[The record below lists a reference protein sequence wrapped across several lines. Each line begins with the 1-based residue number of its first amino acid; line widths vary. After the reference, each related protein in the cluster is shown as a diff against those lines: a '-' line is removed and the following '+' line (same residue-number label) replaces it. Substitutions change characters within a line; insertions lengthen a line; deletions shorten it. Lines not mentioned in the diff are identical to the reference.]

1 MKGEVSM
8 TDEMYLFQESIREKK
23 GMVNGA
29 RHTRSKRSK
38 SGKPKDLDVSA
49 TEYKKRCGGVK
60 SFSMNMPMVLE
71 EFKAL
76 PKDLQK
82 EYMSKLVNI
91 LRMSKNMIS
100 KMLGCNVHIVTS
112 ILEDFN
118 ISTENKKG
126 QRPKED
132 QDLWRNFFSRDK
144 RFDGIMA
151 PAAQKKTKREE
162 ESYNIV
168 METTVSVKIKASN
181 YDDLINQIIFMKK
194 KNNQLPDKLVV
205 EVEKI

>member
-1 MKGEVSM
+1 MS
-8 TDEMYLFQESIREKK
+8 DEMYLFQESIREKR
-23 GMVNGA
+23 GMVSGA
-29 RHTRSKRSK
+29 HHTKSKRSK

-60 SFSMNMPMVLE
+60 SFSMNMPMTME

-91 LRMSKNMIS
+91 LHMSKNMIS

-112 ILEDFN
+112 ILEGFSIN
-118 ISTENKKG
+118 AESKKG

-132 QDLWRNFFSRDK
+132 QDLWRNFFTRDK
-144 RFDGIMA
+144 RFEGIMA
-151 PAAQKKTKREE
+151 PAQKKKEKE
-162 ESYNIV
+162 KYDIV
-168 METTVSVKIKASN
+168 IETTISVKIKASN

-194 KNNQLPDKLVV
+194 KNNQLPDKLVM
-205 EVEKI
+205 EVEKV

>member
-1 MKGEVSM
+1 MS
-8 TDEMYLFQESIREKK
+8 DEMYLFQETIREKR

-29 RHTRSKRSK
+29 RHTYSKRSK
-38 SGKPKDLDVSA
+38 SGKPKDLDVSDK
-49 TEYKKRCGGVK
+49 EYKMRCGGVK
-60 SFSMNMPMVLE
+60 SFSMNIPMVME

-91 LRMSKNMIS
+91 LHMSKNVIS
-100 KMLGCNVHIVTS
+100 KMLGCNVHTVTS
-112 ILEDFN
+112 ILEGFN
-118 ISTENKKG
+118 IKADNKKG

-132 QDLWRNFFSRDK
+132 QDLWRDFFARDK
-144 RFDGIMA
+144 RFEGIMA
-151 PAAQKKTKREE
+151 PAQKTKKKEDN
-162 ESYNIV
+162 YNIV

-205 EVEKI
+205 EVEKV